1 MVSLMVAAW
10 ASKACCAASV
20 ACMDAARTKT
30 TIAVTGD
37 TVTVTVQLT
46 STATD
51 EATATV
57 EFDWSRSGAV
67 VIVS

>member
-1 MVSLMVAAW
+1 
-10 ASKACCAASV
+10 
-20 ACMDAARTKT
+20 MDAARTKT